1 MNKTETLTLQN
12 GLRIVLDKN
21 SSLRTCA
28 FGVMISSGSG
38 YETPETAG
46 ISHFMEHMLFR
57 GTQRRT
63 ALDLAVEM
71 DEIGGR
77 VNAYTTSSFTYF
89 YAHTLTEHLP
99 KALDIICDILT
110 DSRLD
115 ENDIELEKGVIKEEI
130 AMYKDSPEDLCLD
143 TYYENVWKGSMLASN
158 ILGTEE
164 TVENITREKLV
175 SHLRKFYVPERMIIS
190 FSGNFDEKTVLD
202 ICEKYFG
209 SMKNTGFETVH
220 PTAVY
225 HPGFVTVQKDFSQ
238 NQLILGFEGV
248 PISDRE
254 GCRTATYVS
263 SILSGGSSSK
273 LFQTLREKLGLVYSV
288 DCTNSSHQNTGLLMI
303 DMGLS
308 RNSEEKALIETVRI
322 LSDFPN
328 LITEKDVSVAKEH
341 IVSGFVMGC
350 ESVSARASR
359 NARAIFNYGSIES
372 DDDKIK
378 SLRSITS
385 AQIRE
390 CADKIIDLN
399 RISLC
404 AVGNVHTADE
414 YRNFLLQKDVKND

>member
-1 MNKTETLTLQN
+1 MNRTETLTLTN

-21 SSLRTCA
+21 HSLRTCA

-46 ISHFMEHMLFR
+46 ISHFIEHMLFR
-57 GTQRRT
+57 GTQRRS

-77 VNAYTTSSFTYF
+77 VNAYTTSTMTYF

-110 DSRLD
+110 ASKLD
-115 ENDIELEKGVIKEEI
+115 EADIELEKGVIKEEI
-130 AMYKDSPEDLCLD
+130 AMYKDSPEDLCAD
-143 TYYENVWKGSMLASN
+143 TYYEHVWKGSMLASN

-164 TVENITREKLV
+164 TVDGITREMLV
-175 SHLRKFYVPERMIIS
+175 SHLKKFYVPERMIVS
-190 FSGNFDEKTVLD
+190 FSGNFDEKVVLG

-209 SMKNTGFETVH
+209 NMKNTGFETIH

-225 HPGFVTVQKDFSQ
+225 HPEFVTVEKDFSQ

-248 PISDRE
+248 PVSDRD
-254 GCRTATYVS
+254 GCRISTFVA

-288 DCTNSSHQNTGLLMI
+288 DCSSYSHKNTGLLMI

-308 RNSEEKALIETVRI
+308 RNSEEKALMETVKI
-322 LSDFPN
+322 LSDFSN

-350 ESVSARASR
+350 ENVSARASR
-359 NARAIFNYGSIES
+359 NARSIFNYGCIES
-372 DDDKIK
+372 DDSKIA
-378 SLRSITS
+378 SLRSVT
-385 AQIRE
+385 AEQIRD
-390 CADKIIDLN
+390 CADKIMNLK

-414 YRNFLLQKDVKND
+414 YRKFLSQKESK